1 MNIENLMKINKNIF
15 LFVTGF
21 STKLMIKE
29 LHELNSNNVYID
41 MGSILNIKLYNDR
54 RRNIAKKRL

>member
-1 MNIENLMKINKNIF
+1 MNIENLMKINKNNQM
-15 LFVTGF
+15 TKEEF

-41 MGSILNIKLYNDR
+41 MGSILNTKLYNDR

>member
-41 MGSILNIKLYNDR
+41 MGSILNTKLYNDR